1 MSINFSALPTSN
13 PFSLPEP
20 GVYKAKIEEAE
31 MKTPKSD
38 ATKPPY
44 LNVKLAL
51 FNKDGS
57 KAGVLYDI
65 FAESTASIAQ
75 FKLGRFIQ
83 ACGLPL
89 TGVMELSDIGKIVV
103 GRTIVVDVTHDKK
116 SEQPRA
122 IVDVFSRECY
132 YPEADFDRIYSMVN
146 PSAATADMTSD
157 FIVEEDDA
165 EVPFNAAD
173 GQAATTPTAN
183 Y

>member
-1 MSINFSALPTSN
+1 MAINFSALPTSN

-31 MKTPKSD
+31 MRTPKTD
-38 ATKPPY
+38 ATKPQY

-51 FNKDGS
+51 FKNDGS
-57 KAGVLYDI
+57 KAGTVYDI
-65 FAESTASIAQ
+65 FSESEASAAQ
-75 FKLGRFIQ
+75 FKLGRFIT

-89 TGVMELSDIGKIVV
+89 TGSMELKDLGKVVV
-103 GRTIVVDVTHDKK
+103 GRTVTVDITHDKK
-116 SEQPRA
+116 SDQPRA

-132 YPEADFDRIYSMVN
+132 YPEADFERIYKMVH
-146 PSAATADMTSD
+146 PSTEVTAEMTSD
-157 FIVEEDDA
+157 FIVEDDA

-173 GQAATTPTAN
+173 GQATTASAN

>member
-13 PFSLPEP
+13 PYALPNP

-31 MKTPKSD
+31 MKANKND

-57 KAGVLYDI
+57 KAGTVYDI

-89 TGVMELSDIGKIVV
+89 TGVMELSDIGKIVT
-103 GRTIVVDVTHDKK
+103 GRTIVVDITHDKK

-122 IVDVFSRECY
+122 IVDVFARECY
-132 YPEADFDRIYSMVN
+132 YPEADFERIYKMVN
-146 PSAATADMTSD
+146 PTIEDMASD
-157 FIVEEDDA
+157 FTIEEDEA
-165 EVPFNAAD
+165 EAPFNAAD
-173 GQAATTPTAN
+173 GQATTASAN